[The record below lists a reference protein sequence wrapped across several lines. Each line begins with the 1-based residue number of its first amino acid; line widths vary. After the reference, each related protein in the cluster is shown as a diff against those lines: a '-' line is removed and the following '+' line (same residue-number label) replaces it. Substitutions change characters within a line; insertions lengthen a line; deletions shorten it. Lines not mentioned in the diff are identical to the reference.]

1 MSLETTIAAGILFLI
16 AIGLIA
22 CAIKEDKK
30 ERARH
35 NEYINQQMGRFE
47 RKRKE
52 SVDIIG
58 SGD

>member
-30 ERARH
+30 ERARAVRAQAQR
-35 NEYINQQMGRFE
+35 EC
-47 RKRKE
+47 
-52 SVDIIG
+52 
-58 SGD
+58 